1 MSRVSWNVE
10 KISPN
15 FCTAGT
21 FGVLPWLVD
30 AVFKDFLVTTYA
42 VVARFMHLEQNVHQ
56 QLLPVDGHEISM
68 RERIGNMIM
77 ICSLLCDCLHFYSY
91 IYICI
96 NLIYIY
102 THDTKNKKKQVHVS
116 VFVKLVCGYTL
127 AVEHN

>member
-1 MSRVSWNVE
+1 MVIFNSYVSLPEGKFPKRFLQMSRVSWNVE

-15 FCTAGT
+15 FCTTGT

-77 ICSLLCDCLHFYSY
+77 ICSLLC
-91 IYICI
+91 
-96 NLIYIY
+96 
-102 THDTKNKKKQVHVS
+102 V
-116 VFVKLVCGYTL
+116 
-127 AVEHN
+127 A